1 MYQSRSFPFLIPNI
15 FGNIIKFMTFILL
28 YRPNSILAHL
38 KMSSLLNLHSINVLV
53 LQYLY
58 LLWLH
63 LTSYDKPFSTEDT
76 IIDFKSLLGFLVHK
90 ASRSRDSFTMSWF
103 TVLVLHIPFGLWF
116 VAQPY
121 PPFSLIKFL
130 FTCSK
135 ESLHHITSF
144 THVITVNRL
153 WFSTLDGNYLW
164 LVYL

>member
-58 LLWLH
+58 
-63 LTSYDKPFSTEDT
+63 
-76 IIDFKSLLGFLVHK
+76 HK